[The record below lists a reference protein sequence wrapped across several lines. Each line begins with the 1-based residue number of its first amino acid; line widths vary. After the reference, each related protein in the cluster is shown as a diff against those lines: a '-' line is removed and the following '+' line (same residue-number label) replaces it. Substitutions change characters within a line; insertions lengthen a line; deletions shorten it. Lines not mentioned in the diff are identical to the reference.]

1 VKVETNAAGEDGL
14 RICFGTGNREHGLCQ
29 HGLCQHSLC
38 QHGLCPILRDIDM
51 GRPGAILAL
60 WGFNFSGLCYHRIDV
75 NPWIFVR
82 SRDLGKY
89 YIGRGFM
96 PLFTGPLSS
105 TVLQ

>member
-29 HGLCQHSLC
+29 HGLCQHGLCQHGLCQHGLC
-38 QHGLCPILRDIDM
+38 QHGLCPILQDIDV

-75 NPWIFVR
+75 NP
-82 SRDLGKY
+82 
-89 YIGRGFM
+89 
-96 PLFTGPLSS
+96 
-105 TVLQ
+105 